1 MKKVFISG
9 LILAIGWMLIGFLE
23 AGYTLGAG
31 SSGITRTHS
40 GGGVRVKVTYLNPQ
54 DTVGPRFEIRLD
66 THSINLDAYDLKSQS
81 LLRDGTGKA
90 YEAIE
95 AENQGGGHHRTVT
108 LQFPG
113 IPAGTQRVE
122 LVIKDLA
129 GIKERFF
136 RWEF

>member
-1 MKKVFISG
+1 MKKIFIAG
-9 LILAIGWMLIGFLE
+9 MILVAGWLSIGFPRAGMSFGEE
-23 AGYTLGAG
+23 ATGL
-31 SSGITRTHS
+31 TRTHS

-54 DTVGPRFEIRLD
+54 DTDGPRFEVALD
-66 THSINLDAYDLKSQS
+66 THSVNLDADNLKSQS

-90 YEAIE
+90 YKALE
-95 AENQGGGHHRTVT
+95 AENQGGGHHRAVT
-108 LQFPG
+108 LRFPG

-122 LVIKDLA
+122 LIIKDLA